1 MSFIKDT
8 RSSSVSTLLNAEF
21 VTTNMTVPAKM
32 ISVMPSTLPSC
43 PAAGSVEY
51 FVLNWK
57 KSFSLIPMSAVPMT
71 IIKIN
76 IPKNTCTL
84 RYAARRPSGSL
95 GKRKLTKP
103 KRSWRERQRKYDQ
116 FSWAEVI
123 KTNRTNCLASH
134 NSVKQSISRIC
145 GFNEFHLRGQA
156 QYKLTSC

>member
-1 MSFIKDT
+1 
-8 RSSSVSTLLNAEF
+8 
-21 VTTNMTVPAKM
+21 MTSPWL
-32 ISVMPSTLPSC
+32 T
-43 PAAGSVEY
+43 Y

-103 KRSWRERQRKYDQ
+103 KRSWRERQRRYDQ
-116 FSWAEVI
+116 FSWAEVNI

-145 GFNEFHLRGQA
+145 GFNEFHLGARHSANWPAVKTPLWNCCLNLNQRITRHFPHIFS
-156 QYKLTSC
+156 KK